1 MNNFANMVDVILRIQ
16 LNKKKKLK
24 SILENKFKREM
35 QMFWVIDF
43 IALLD
48 KDT

>member
-16 LNKKKKLK
+16 LNKKKLK